1 MNILFVKTAQA
12 AYSFS
17 ENSGLNKAAKNLG
30 YNTGEAFSP
39 ENSIAKG
46 ITYVLSFLGVIFL
59 VLAIYAGILWMTSQG
74 NEKTVE
80 KAKDILINSV
90 IGLIIV
96 ALAYAISYFVVST
109 FATGYLK

>member
-1 MNILFVKTAQA
+1 MNILFAKTAQA
-12 AYSFS
+12 AYNFS
-17 ENSGLNKAAKNLG
+17 ENSGLNKAAKKLG

-46 ITYVLSFLGVIFL
+46 ITYILSFLGVIFL
-59 VLAIYAGILWMTSQG
+59 ALAIYAGILWMTSQG

-109 FATGYLK
+109 FVTGYLK